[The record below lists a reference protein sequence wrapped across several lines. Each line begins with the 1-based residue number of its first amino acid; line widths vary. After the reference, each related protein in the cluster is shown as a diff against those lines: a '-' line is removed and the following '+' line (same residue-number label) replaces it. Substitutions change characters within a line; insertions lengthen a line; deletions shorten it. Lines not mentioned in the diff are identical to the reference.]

1 MQSHLG
7 ALTVLLL
14 ALFFSSTQKVWGQKF
29 SLGLKAGP
37 SVTFGRFRDTDLR
50 NTYSV
55 SPKVG
60 FTAGGLIIFPLKK
73 KYSFISEFAYSQKGK
88 KLLFNDNTWTNN
100 ATFKFIDLSMAL
112 RKSYEF
118 RLRRNV
124 KSNLVFNVGPSIEYW
139 LNGKGEVQ
147 ASGPSAQ
154 YKIVFNQQAEGG
166 NFDVDYYNNVP
177 LVVWH

>member
-1 MQSHLG
+1 
-7 ALTVLLL
+7 
-14 ALFFSSTQKVWGQKF
+14 
-29 SLGLKAGP
+29 
-37 SVTFGRFRDTDLR
+37 
-50 NTYSV
+50 
-55 SPKVG
+55 
-60 FTAGGLIIFPLKK
+60 
-73 KYSFISEFAYSQKGK
+73 
-88 KLLFNDNTWTNN
+88 
-100 ATFKFIDLSMAL
+100 MAL